1 MRPLA
6 FFLFS
11 SCIASVI
18 DNLLRNYDKRI
29 RPGYG
34 TNKPVKVKVNI
45 FVNSFG
51 AISAKTMDYRINM
64 FLRQRWTDPRLSE
77 SLLFSRIERVSA
89 FQDTMCEEIR

>member
-6 FFLFS
+6 FFIFS
-11 SCIASVI
+11 SGCASVI

-34 TNKPVKVKVNI
+34 TNKPVTVSVNI

-64 FLRQRWTDPRLSE
+64 FLRQRWIDPRLSE
-77 SLLFSRIERVSA
+77 SLLFSEIKRLRV
-89 FQDTMCEEIR
+89 FQDIMFEEIR